1 VLVPENLFVGEIART
16 YDQPGSVFAPEV
28 LGPTVDCLAEL
39 AGEGPCLEFAIGT
52 GRVAVPL
59 AGRGI
64 QVAGIDISA
73 DMLAE
78 LRAKPEAV
86 GITTVEGDMAT
97 TLVDGQFSLVYLVF
111 NTISNLTTQDEQV
124 DCFRNAAAHLAPG
137 GCFVVEL
144 GVPDLRRF
152 PPGAVALPFH
162 VSPEHLGFDTID
174 VASQRGVSH
183 HYVIDRDR
191 VAIFDTPYRYAWPA
205 ELDLMA
211 RIAGL
216 EPRERWADWDRTP
229 FTSESGKHI
238 SVWQRPGMRAPTAP

>member
-124 DCFRNAAAHLAPG
+124 ACFENAARHLRRG
-137 GCFVVEL
+137 GRFLIEN
-144 GVPDLRRF
+144 GVPDLRRL
-152 PPGAVALPFH
+152 PP
-162 VSPEHLGFDTID
+162 SN
-174 VASQRGVSH
+174 RGVPFAVTDDYIGLDQYTDLTHRQLFRSRH
-183 HYVIDRDR
+183 LYRRPDRGFREFWVPFRYV
-191 VAIFDTPYRYAWPA
+191 WPS

-211 RIAGL
+211 RIAGMSL
-216 EPRERWADWDRTP
+216 EHRWTGWDQSR
-229 FTSESGKHI
+229 FTGDSTSAV
-238 SVWQRPGMRAPTAP
+238 SVWRLPPG

>member
-1 VLVPENLFVGEIART
+1 MADDIFTGWVAEGYDRDRRMFEAGLLERT
-16 YDQPGSVFAPEV
+16 VSF
-28 LGPTVDCLAEL
+28 L
-39 AGEGPCLEFAIGT
+39 AGLAGSGPALEFGIGT
-52 GRVAVPL
+52 GRVALPL
-59 AGRGI
+59 SERG
-64 QVAGIDISA
+64 VDVHGIDLSP
-73 DMLAE
+73 DMVE
-78 LRAKPEAV
+78 QLRKKPGSDRIDVTIGDFAT
-86 GITTVEGDMAT
+86 TTVPG
-97 TLVDGQFSLVYLVF
+97 VFSLVYVVY